1 MNKPLFPA
9 PALAIIAGAFLISG
23 CAAPSDTSDATTKAY
38 IDPASGV
45 AFPEHAGALD
55 RVSLNT
61 DNPDKNP
68 VSAHY
73 SAAQP
78 FRTPSQGVGLMQP
91 NLSFYLNG
99 DIRVIPAAETT
110 PDQLLGQTMR
120 AFAKNPNFV
129 QEEYRGAKTFG
140 NERAICTQCSFDRP
154 AWSDRTVFKI
164 AIVPRGNYLVCFTF
178 MVAPSQEKDWQD
190 VIDSFIQ
197 TILTKST
204 KQGYMT
210 PVTSGTD
217 E

>member
-1 MNKPLFPA
+1 MNNPLFPA
-9 PALAIIAGAFLISG
+9 PLLTIIAGLVLLPG
-23 CAAPSDTSDATTKAY
+23 CAAPPDTTDAATKVY
-38 IDPASGV
+38 VDPASGV
-45 AFPEHAGALD
+45 AFPEHVGAMD

-61 DNPDKNP
+61 DHSDKNP

-78 FRTPSQGVGLMQP
+78 FHTPSQGVGLMQP

-110 PDQLLGQTMR
+110 PEQLLGQTIR
-120 AFAKNPNFV
+120 AFATNPNFA
-129 QEEYRGAKTFG
+129 QEDYRGEQTFG
-140 NERAICTQCSFDRP
+140 NERAFCTQCSFDRP

-178 MVAPSQEKDWQD
+178 MVAPSQEKDWQA
-190 VIDSFIQ
+190 VIDGFIQ
-197 TILTKST
+197 TILNKST
-204 KQGYMT
+204 KLGYMT